1 MARLDRGRLIVG
13 LVLIALGVL
22 LGLERSELLG
32 DFNVWSLWP
41 LVIVAFGVSML
52 LSDRSSPVGGLI
64 VIGIGIVLLAQ
75 SLDLFGFDVWGVFG
89 ALLLIGVGLWVFL
102 RRDRP
107 IPEVIRSTDYAGV
120 EASGEDWVSLTTVFG
135 DRDIDSAATA
145 FRGGTM
151 TVVFGDLELD
161 LSRAQLA
168 PGGAAIDVTSLFG
181 DADIVVPAGWEVRV
195 QRTEILGDVKDRTA
209 APAAASGLPVLTVRA
224 TAILGD
230 VEVKQ
235 HG

>member
-1 MARLDRGRLIVG
+1 MARLDRGSLIVG
-13 LVLIALGVL
+13 LALIALGVL

-64 VIGIGIVLLAQ
+64 VTGVGVVLLIQ
-75 SLDLFGFDVWGVFG
+75 SLDLFGFDVWGIFG
-89 ALLLIGVGLWVFL
+89 ALLLVGLGLWVLL
-102 RRDRP
+102 RRDLP
-107 IPEVIRSTDYAGV
+107 SIDVIRSSDFDRDEGSLDDT
-120 EASGEDWVSLTTVFG
+120 VSLTTIFG
-135 DRDIDSAATA
+135 DRHVASTAAA
-145 FRGGTM
+145 FRGGVM
-151 TVVFGDLELD
+151 TVVFGDLDLD
-161 LSRAQLA
+161 LSRAHLA
-168 PGGAAIDVTSLFG
+168 PGGATLDVTSVFG
-181 DADIVVPAGWEVRV
+181 DADIVVPPGWAV
-195 QRTEILGDVKDRTA
+195 QVNRTEILGDVKDRTA